1 MCLILDTN
9 KYGDFLKP
17 ENQDME
23 PIRNWIKT
31 KNGKIVYSPT
41 EKMERELKKHNEMR
55 ERFDRYRETQ
65 QLRLVPK
72 NEVEQAMNSLQGL
85 QSDDPDIIALAL
97 ISRVSLLASADKNL
111 HADFKKIVR
120 GKIYQTSAHKR
131 LLRNDLCP

>member
-23 PIRNWIKT
+23 PIRNWMKT

-55 ERFDRYRETQ
+55 ERFDRYKETQ

-85 QSDDPDIIALAL
+85 QSDDPDIIALAQV
-97 ISRVSLLASADKNL
+97 SGVSLLASADKNL
-111 HADFKKIVR
+111 HADFKAIVK

>member
-9 KYGDFLKP
+9 KYGDFVEP

-23 PIRNWIKT
+23 PIRNWMKT

-41 EKMERELKKHNEMR
+41 EKMERELKNHNEMR
-55 ERFDRYRETQ
+55 ERFDRYKETQ

-85 QSDDPDIIALAL
+85 QSDDPDIIALAQV
-97 ISRVSLLASADKNL
+97 SGVSLLASADKDL
-111 HADFKKIVR
+111 HADFKTIIK

>member
-23 PIRNWIKT
+23 PIRNWMKT

-41 EKMERELKKHNEMR
+41 EKMERELKNHNEMR
-55 ERFDRYRETQ
+55 ERFDRYKETQ

-85 QSDDPDIIALAL
+85 QSDDPDIIALAQV
-97 ISRVSLLASADKNL
+97 SRVSLLVSTDKDL
-111 HADFKKIVR
+111 HADFKTIIK